1 MAKPYVYLC
10 THIETKRF
18 YIGYRRANNFS
29 ANDDLGIHY
38 FTSSKEVRKNFSEYK
53 FEILSEYDSPLMA
66 YEVEQ
71 LLIYENRHNPLLI
84 NKNYKVSNH
93 ITLDPKPVTPTSDY
107 YENKKKSAPRYR
119 GPSKRSERI
128 PRTTAGRKREKRRSK
143 KLQAIRNEY
152 YARMSNGRRLLETNT
167 KNLED

>member
-10 THIETKRF
+10 THVETKRF
-18 YIGYRRANNFS
+18 YIGYRRANNLS
-29 ANDDLGIHY
+29 ANEDLGIHY

-71 LLIYENRHNPLLI
+71 LLIYESRHNLLLI

-93 ITLDPKPVTPTSDY
+93 ITLDPKPVCLKPAEKY
-107 YENKKKSAPRYR
+107 KKPKYSN
-119 GPSKRSERI
+119 GPKKRSEIMPAGVKKRKSRERRI
-128 PRTTAGRKREKRRSK
+128 A
-143 KLQAIRNEY
+143 
-152 YARMSNGRRLLETNT
+152 RRLARKL
-167 KNLED
+167 